1 MNWCEK
7 IHFSSFWW
15 NLRKNSVEVL
25 NRVIFTSCL
34 FLSLRTWVKNVFE
47 IFLMCSCAFHVIK
60 IAFEMFF
67 CKISKIRK
75 FFTGLIDQ
83 IWFST
88 DRKCPNFRSKL
99 SAWFDWCLIDAWLIE
114 ISQKSL
120 LIDARFLTTDWN
132 SKFSN
137 FKVLTNQTLVC
148 TILSFFFS
156 SSWLLLE
163 LKKQKKQ
170 KQKKKKILFES
181 KFQGF
186 SFAHLLRLF
195 YPFFFIELHLF
206 MHK

>member
-1 MNWCEK
+1 
-7 IHFSSFWW
+7 
-15 NLRKNSVEVL
+15 
-25 NRVIFTSCL
+25 
-34 FLSLRTWVKNVFE
+34 
-47 IFLMCSCAFHVIK
+47 
-60 IAFEMFF
+60 MFF

-99 SAWFDWCLIDAWLIE
+99 SAWFNWCLIDARLIE

-120 LIDARFLTTDWN
+120 LIDARFLTTDRN

-148 TILSFFFS
+148 TILSFFFN

-163 LKKQKKQ
+163 LL
-170 KQKKKKILFES
+170 KKKKKCPFWVKVSRVFFCTSTKTFLPF
-181 KFQGF
+181 
-186 SFAHLLRLF
+186 LF
-195 YPFFFIELHLF
+195 YRITSFHA
-206 MHK
+206 